1 MLGISPLVS
10 GLEHPG
16 WREDTGRAAGGSGF
30 APSGAAEC
38 QRVNNWHSPA
48 VVQDFEQPRDRR
60 ATRPL
65 SWPDPEQPQG
75 LCGRY
80 HASAGSSQLL
90 LPFLWLGFGY
100 PGVRMGPPPQAS
112 LLLLER
118 SLRHREA
125 SRATWLFPG
134 KGPVGRAAGRRAG
147 LQWACWCSMTCP
159 LSIVVCALPAPPAP
173 QGTESH
179 TFHITGAQPEPGM

>member
-1 MLGISPLVS
+1 MLGINPLVS

-65 SWPDPEQPQG
+65 SWPDPGQPQG

-90 LPFLWLGFGY
+90 LPFLWLGFRY
-100 PGVRMGPPPQAS
+100 PGVRMGLPPQAS

-118 SLRHREA
+118 SLSTARPRGP
-125 SRATWLFPG
+125 PG
-134 KGPVGRAAGRRAG
+134 SSQGWA
-147 LQWACWCSMTCP
+147 QWAGPPGGVQAS
-159 LSIVVCALPAPPAP
+159 SGPA
-173 QGTESH
+173 
-179 TFHITGAQPEPGM
+179 GAR